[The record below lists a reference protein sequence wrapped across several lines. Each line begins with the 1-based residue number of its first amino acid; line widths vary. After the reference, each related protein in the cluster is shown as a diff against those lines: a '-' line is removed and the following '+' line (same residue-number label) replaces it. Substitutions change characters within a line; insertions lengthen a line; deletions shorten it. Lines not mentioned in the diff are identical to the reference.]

1 MKCEICRNTFSTCT
15 YRYLECNISSRK
27 QSYLSVNK
35 GQEPMRKH
43 VKMQFAGERTP
54 QSLTYSYIHIIHDM
68 QDKGRV
74 RYNFIPV
81 KLEGN

>member
-1 MKCEICRNTFSTCT
+1 
-15 YRYLECNISSRK
+15 
-27 QSYLSVNK
+27 
-35 GQEPMRKH
+35 MRKH

-54 QSLTYSYIHIIHDM
+54 QSLTCSYIHIIHDM

-74 RYNFIPV
+74 RYNFIPI